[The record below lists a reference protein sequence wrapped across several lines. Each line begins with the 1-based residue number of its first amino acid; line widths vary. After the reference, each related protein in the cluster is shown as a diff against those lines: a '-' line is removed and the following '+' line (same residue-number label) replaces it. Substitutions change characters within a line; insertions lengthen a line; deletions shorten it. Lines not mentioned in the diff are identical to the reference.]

1 MINLKQALL
10 TNKLAQFIKKRSY
23 LSAPTDKFNTI
34 LNSMAL
40 QNSTKARQ
48 SSVQDETAD

>member
-10 TNKLAQFIKKRSY
+10 TNKLAQFIKERSY

-34 LNSMAL
+34 LNLMAS
-40 QNSTKARQ
+40 QNSTKVPL
-48 SSVQDETAD
+48 SSAQDETAD